1 MTLATPFARER
12 IERLLHI
19 EPDSKPRVYL
29 QVFKA
34 AEFADLNYVLELLLS
49 AGIAT
54 LGLVLD
60 SPAVVIGAMLISPL
74 MGPILAAG
82 LAFAVADLYLG
93 LKALV
98 SIVLS
103 TLVAVLFSGFLVW
116 LLPFQFPTNE

>member
-34 AEFADLNYVLELLLS
+34 AEFADLNYVLELLFS

-60 SPAVVIGAMLISPL
+60 SPAVVIGGHAHLASD
-74 MGPILAAG
+74 GPHPG
-82 LAFAVADLYLG
+82 RRFGVCRR
-93 LKALV
+93 
-98 SIVLS
+98 
-103 TLVAVLFSGFLVW
+103 
-116 LLPFQFPTNE
+116 